1 MEDSL
6 RLNQHMKRQVF
17 SYMRQTR
24 GDKYKGIIRGLEA
37 FKYLMLLQ
45 TRGNVSEALRRG
57 DLLVSYYVLMRYID
71 DIVDKDA
78 PLPTSVN
85 SREEY
90 VQRRLDF
97 ASNQVSPIDKADYL
111 MLYCYTLAE
120 RLGFSIVR
128 ETHSILESMLF
139 DAKRVEAAER
149 IEEGIIFP
157 EQTLAYNFHLLDIEG
172 TIRGMLKLFDDDPE
186 KFPLLAPIG
195 TADRIKLTL
204 RDLVAD
210 IRVGLI
216 NIPQEHMLQYQI
228 SISDLNQVA
237 SLPSNPETIVDDPR
251 QLPVGIREWIRHQ
264 AVTGLDLVIR
274 NRGIIHAH
282 PFRLLGKLVLELI
295 YTKPSERYF
304 QGVLKTY
311 SI

>member
-1 MEDSL
+1 MENSF
-6 RLNQHMKRQVF
+6 RLNQQMKRQVF
-17 SYMRQTR
+17 LYMRQTR
-24 GDKYKGIIRGLEA
+24 GDKYKGILRGLDA

-45 TRGNVSEALRRG
+45 TRGNISEALRRG

-71 DIVDKDA
+71 DIVNKDA

-97 ASNQVSPIDKADYL
+97 ASNQGSPTDKADYL

-128 ETHSILESMLF
+128 ETRSILESMLF
-139 DAKRVEAAER
+139 DAKRVEAAEQ
-149 IEEGIIFP
+149 IGEGIVFP
-157 EQTLAYNFHLLDIEG
+157 EQHLTYNFHLLDIEG

-186 KFPLLAPIG
+186 KFPLLEPIG

-210 IRVGLI
+210 IKVGLI
-216 NIPQEHMLQYQI
+216 NIPQEHISQYHI
-228 SISDLNQVA
+228 SRSDLNQIA
-237 SLPSNPETIVDDPR
+237 SLTSNPETVVADPR
-251 QLPVGIREWIRHQ
+251 QLPVGIREWVKHR
-264 AVTGLDLVIR
+264 AMTGLNLVIR
-274 NRGIIHAH
+274 NREIIRTH
-282 PFRLLGKLVLELI
+282 PFKPLGKLVLELV
-295 YTKPSERYF
+295 YARPSERYF